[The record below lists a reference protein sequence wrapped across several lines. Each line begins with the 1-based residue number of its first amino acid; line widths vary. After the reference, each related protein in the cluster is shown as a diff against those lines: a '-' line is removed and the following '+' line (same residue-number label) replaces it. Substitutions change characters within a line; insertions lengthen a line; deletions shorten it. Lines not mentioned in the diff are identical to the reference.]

1 MDAAASRLSDP
12 EVVLDF
18 WFGRLDEF
26 GQADREHSQR
36 WWQKDSG
43 FDAELRER
51 FGSLHAAAMRG
62 WLGSW
67 LDRERS
73 RLAYIVL
80 LDQFSRNMFR
90 GTPQMFGSDE
100 LALEA
105 ALSGIELGMDK
116 KLPLDERS
124 FFYMPLLHS
133 ERLAL
138 QERSVILFQELM
150 GELSGSV
157 RAAQLQRVGYAEQ
170 HREVIRRFGRFPH
183 RNAVLGRQSTPDELE
198 FLAGPG
204 ATF

>member
-1 MDAAASRLSDP
+1 MDAVASRLADP

-26 GQADREHSQR
+26 GQADREHTKR
-36 WWQKDSG
+36 WWQKDPG

-51 FGSLHAAAMRG
+51 FGALHTAAMRG
-62 WLGSW
+62 RLGSW

-90 GTPQMFGSDE
+90 ATPQMFGSDE
-100 LALEA
+100 SALEA
-105 ALSGIELGMDK
+105 ALSGIELGMDR
-116 KLPLDERS
+116 KLPLDERA
-124 FFYMPLLHS
+124 FFYMPLMHS

-138 QERSVILFQELM
+138 QERSVTLFQELM
-150 GELSGSV
+150 DELAGSL
-157 RAAQLQRVGYAEQ
+157 RASQLQRVGFAEQ

-183 RNAVLGRQSTPDELE
+183 RNAVLGRLSTPDELE